1 MSARPIVV
9 MGATGQRQWV
19 ETFAKAA
26 LSEKYPARAIALAMV
41 LIELHFNRKTGQ
53 CNPGYP
59 LLAAELGC
67 SERTVMRAG
76 NDLEAKGWIK
86 RRAPGQHVH
95 VEFTFTIP
103 SQSGVTTAVTSERA
117 PEVTGSST
125 RGDNCCPP
133 FNEEHLNTRNRR
145 SQFRSSPGVHEFA
158 KIEAESRAANE
169 RVRKW
174 KGSPVGLTT
183 ASS

>member
-9 MGATGQRQWV
+9 KGAEGQRQWV
-19 ETFAKAA
+19 KAFAKVA
-26 LSEKYPARAIALAMV
+26 LSEKYPPRAIVLAMA

-67 SERTVMRAG
+67 SERTVTRAA
-76 NDLEAKGWIK
+76 NNLEAKGWIK
-86 RRAPGQHVH
+86 RRAPGQHEN

-103 SQSGVTTAVTSERA
+103 SQSEVTTAVT
-117 PEVTGSST
+117 PEVRSEVTANGS

-133 FNEEHLNTRNRR
+133 FNEEHLNTRNRHP
-145 SQFRSSPGVHEFA
+145 QFRSRPGVQMLA
-158 KIEAESRAANE
+158 QIEAESRAANE
-169 RVRKW
+169 RMRKF
-174 KGSPVGLTT
+174 KPASVSLTA